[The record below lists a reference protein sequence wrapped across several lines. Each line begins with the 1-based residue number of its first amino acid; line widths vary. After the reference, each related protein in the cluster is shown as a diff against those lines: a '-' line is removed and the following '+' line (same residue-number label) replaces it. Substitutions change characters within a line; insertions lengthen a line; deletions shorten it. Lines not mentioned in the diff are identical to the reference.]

1 MKSKIFKRIL
11 ILIISILLFNFFL
24 KFSYTSNVEYPA
36 RPITLIVPYPPGG
49 VTDLSART
57 LAEAMEKHLKQP
69 VIVVNKVGGGT
80 TVGGY
85 AVASAK
91 PDGYTL
97 GFFPPAAVIPEAF
110 VYFQEAP
117 YSSKDLKPISSVSSV
132 IQSVAVRVEAP
143 WITFKELVEY
153 SKKHPGIKVSTGGKQ
168 TVPHMFLTTIN
179 KIEKTGFVGIP
190 FAGDPQNL
198 TALLGGH
205 VDVGILDYAVMKAHV
220 ESKKLRILLVV
231 TSEKRVE
238 FLPTTP
244 TAVEIGYP
252 VVFFP
257 ILGVVG
263 PKGLPE
269 DIITKLNSI
278 ILKISMEKDFQNR
291 MRNIP
296 LQITYQDSIAYEKSL
311 NKFKD
316 NILSFFKEEG
326 LVKTN

>member
-1 MKSKIFKRIL
+1 
-11 ILIISILLFNFFL
+11 
-24 KFSYTSNVEYPA
+24 
-36 RPITLIVPYPPGG
+36 
-49 VTDLSART
+49 
-57 LAEAMEKHLKQP
+57 
-69 VIVVNKVGGGT
+69 
-80 TVGGY
+80 
-85 AVASAK
+85 
-91 PDGYTL
+91 
-97 GFFPPAAVIPEAF
+97 
-110 VYFQEAP
+110 
-117 YSSKDLKPISSVSSV
+117 
-132 IQSVAVRVEAP
+132 
-143 WITFKELVEY
+143 
-153 SKKHPGIKVSTGGKQ
+153 
-168 TVPHMFLTTIN
+168 
-179 KIEKTGFVGIP
+179 
-190 FAGDPQNL
+190 
-198 TALLGGH
+198 
-205 VDVGILDYAVMKAHV
+205 MKAHV